1 MKNTDGNVAFIRDTF
16 LGSIDP
22 AYLENIL
29 NNPKYQ
35 SMITYYKKL
44 PPNKLFNEAIKIF
57 ELFETNQ
64 IPDENLESQELELI
78 LLLSAIEDL
87 DRENI
92 RERTP
97 SNNKMDRGNDER

>member
-1 MKNTDGNVAFIRDTF
+1 MENTDGKIAFFTYAF
-16 LGSIDP
+16 LESIDST
-22 AYLENIL
+22 YLKQIL
-29 NNPKYQ
+29 NNPDCQ
-35 SMITYYKKL
+35 SMITDYKKL
-44 PPNKLFNEAIKIF
+44 PANKLFNEAMKIY

-64 IPDENLESQELELI
+64 IPDENLESQELKLI

-87 DRENI
+87 VREKI

>member
-1 MKNTDGNVAFIRDTF
+1 MKNTDGIIASIRDTF
-16 LGSIDP
+16 LASIDP

-35 SMITYYKKL
+35 SIITYYKKL
-44 PPNKLFNEAIKIF
+44 PANKLLRKIY

-64 IPDENLESQELELI
+64 IPDENLKIELI

>member
-1 MKNTDGNVAFIRDTF
+1 MKNTDGEIAFFKKTF
-16 LGSIDP
+16 LGSIDYNYLKKISKNTDCKSIIADLKKRP
-22 AYLENIL
+22 AKE
-29 NNPKYQ
+29 
-35 SMITYYKKL
+35 
-44 PPNKLFNEAIKIF
+44 LFNEAIKIY

-64 IPDENLESQELELI
+64 IPDENLESQELKLI

-87 DRENI
+87 VREKI

>member
-1 MKNTDGNVAFIRDTF
+1 MKNTDGNVASFRDNF
-16 LGSIDP
+16 
-22 AYLENIL
+22 A
-29 NNPKYQ
+29 
-35 SMITYYKKL
+35 
-44 PPNKLFNEAIKIF
+44 NKLFNKAIKIY

-64 IPDENLESQELELI
+64 IPDENLKIELI